1 MDFVGGSEKIEV
13 DLCRDDDGIGLFLN
27 PFGCKKNAEVD
38 EIMQM
43 KRRRSH
49 TADFVNIGV
58 FWLCVGVC
66 IEMYKNVYGD
76 Y

>member
-13 DLCRDDDGIGLFLN
+13 DLCRDNDIGLFLN

-43 KRRRSH
+43 KRRSSH
-49 TADFVNIGV
+49 TVDFVNIGV
-58 FWLCVGVC
+58 FCVCVC
-66 IEMYKNVYGD
+66 VYV
-76 Y
+76 

>member
-43 KRRRSH
+43 KRRSSH

-58 FWLCVGVC
+58 FCVCVYIY
-66 IEMYKNVYGD
+66 IEMYRDVWR
-76 Y
+76 

>member
-13 DLCRDDDGIGLFLN
+13 NLCRDDDGSSIGLFLN

-43 KRRRSH
+43 KRRRSY

-58 FWLCVGVC
+58 FCVCVC
-66 IEMYKNVYGD
+66 VYV
-76 Y
+76 